1 MYELNIIGKS
11 TIRIFFALNNLDAPF
26 RMDDINIDCVSKIH
40 FPLACNQLVKAKC
53 LEFYVSAKYT
63 KAKDIYDNNFD

>member
-1 MYELNIIGKS
+1 
-11 TIRIFFALNNLDAPF
+11 
-26 RMDDINIDCVSKIH
+26 MDDINIDCVSKIH

-63 KAKDIYDNNFD
+63 KAKDIYDNNFDWLKCER